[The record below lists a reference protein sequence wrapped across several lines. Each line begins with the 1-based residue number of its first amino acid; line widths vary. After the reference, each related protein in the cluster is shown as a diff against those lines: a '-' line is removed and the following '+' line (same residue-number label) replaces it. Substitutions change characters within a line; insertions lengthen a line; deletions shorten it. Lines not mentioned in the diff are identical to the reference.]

1 MSYDAWRRLAQ
12 IKAVEFD
19 ERERLREDREFAR
32 ITERAR
38 AATTDPTAVTKAA
51 QSYAQVEISREWV
64 QDQIDMIADVI
75 GDETGKITREER
87 QLMREYVADELARER
102 RKWRSETSV
111 ELSTVISKLLS
122 AEREK
127 WRRDIYAAVEQ
138 ANKTIVPNKGEVL
151 PMVRRVTKDDAA

>member
-102 RKWRSETSV
+102 RKWRQEISV
-111 ELSTVISKLLS
+111 ELGTVIGKILS

-127 WRRDIYAAVEQ
+127 WRRDIYDAVEQ
-138 ANKTIVPNKGEVL
+138 ANEVSNKGEVL
-151 PMVRRVTKDDAA
+151 PMIRRVTRNDAA